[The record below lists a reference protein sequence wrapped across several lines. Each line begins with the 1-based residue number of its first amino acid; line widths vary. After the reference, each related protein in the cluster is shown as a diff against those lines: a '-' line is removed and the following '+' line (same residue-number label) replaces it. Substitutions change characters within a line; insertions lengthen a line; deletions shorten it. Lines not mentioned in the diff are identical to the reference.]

1 MRKPVVN
8 GSFYP
13 ADKGELIDELNEF
26 LTGKKEN
33 VKACIVPHAG
43 YAFSGKLAGKVISK
57 IKEKKTFIVL
67 GVNHSCLGNRI
78 SFSFEDFSTPLGIVK
93 NNRDL
98 GEKILTKLKL
108 LAYAD
113 INETA
118 HSQEHSIE
126 VILPFLQLSQK
137 QFDIVPIILKD
148 LTDVACE
155 RTAYILSKFL
165 TEDVCVIVSSD
176 FTHYGSNYGFVPF
189 TGDIKENLYALDKE
203 IIDSI
208 LALDSKS
215 VYEKASK
222 STVCGIYGVAII
234 SELAKL
240 MRWKAKLFDYYTS
253 GDVTQD
259 YTNAVG
265 YAGVVFY

>member
-13 ADKGELIDELNEF
+13 ADKSELIDELNE
-26 LTGKKEN
+26 LLVGKKEN

-43 YAFSGKLAGKVISK
+43 YVYSGKLAGKVLGK
-57 IKEKKTFIVL
+57 IKEKRTFIIL
-67 GVNHSCLGNRI
+67 GVNHSGLGSRI
-78 SFSFEDFSTPLGIVK
+78 SFSFQDFSTPLGIVK

-113 INETA
+113 INEQA

-137 QFDIVPIILKD
+137 QFDIVPIIFKD
-148 LTDVACE
+148 MTDVACE
-155 RTAYILSKFL
+155 RVAYILSKFL
-165 TEDVCVIVSSD
+165 NEDVCIIVSSD

-189 TGDIKENLYALDKE
+189 SDNIKESLYELDKS
-203 IIDSI
+203 IVDSI
-208 LALDSKS
+208 LKLDTKS

-222 STVCGIYGVAII
+222 STVCGIYGVTILTEI
-234 SELAKL
+234 AKL
-240 MRWKAKLFDYYTS
+240 MRWKARLVDYYTS
-253 GDVTQD
+253 GDVVGN
-259 YTNAVG
+259 YSNAVG
-265 YAGVVFY
+265 YAGLVFS